1 MIKIN
6 KKRFLVI
13 RKLKKDLLS
22 FCFLKRKLLIIKFF
36 LLFTLKLKK
45 KNIPS
50 FFRIKI
56 IEQPFFSKK
65 RTKYYK
71 FFILRQQF
79 RIFYSFIKIKNLKK
93 IILKSLKKKD
103 SVNSFIYFLESRL
116 DVILFRLNFVS
127 SVREARQKIIH
138 GNILIN
144 NKIIKQSSYN
154 LREMDCLSFKRDR
167 ILFFKKKLLSNIRSK
182 RSFLVKIPNYIEYDL
197 DNLLFVFTKINLYD
211 VRFFYKLNFYT
222 ILSLMNFYRKQ
233 LF

>member
-1 MIKIN
+1 MIRIN
-6 KKRFLVI
+6 KKRFLLI
-13 RKLKKDLLS
+13 RKLKKDLIG
-22 FCFLKRKLLIIKFF
+22 FCFLKKKLLIIKFF

-56 IEQPFFSKK
+56 MEQPFFSKK
-65 RTKYYK
+65 RTKFYK

-79 RIFYSFIKIKNLKK
+79 RVFYSFIKIKNLKK
-93 IILKSLKKKD
+93 LILRSLKKKD
-103 SVNSFIYFLESRL
+103 SVNAFVYFLESRVDL
-116 DVILFRLNFVS
+116 VLFRLNLVS
-127 SVREARQKIIH
+127 SVREARQKILH

-144 NKIIKQSSYN
+144 NKVVRKSSYN
-154 LREMDCLSFKRDR
+154 LKESDCLSFKKDKVV
-167 ILFFKKKLLSNIRSK
+167 FFKKIFLSNLRSK
-182 RSFLVKIPNYIEYDL
+182 KIFLVKIPNYLEYDF
-197 DNLLFVFTKINLYD
+197 DNMLFIFTKICLSD

>member
-6 KKRFLVI
+6 KKRFLII
-13 RKLKKDLLS
+13 RKLKKDLIG

-36 LLFTLKLKK
+36 LLFSLKLKK
-45 KNIPS
+45 KKIPS

-56 IEQPFFSKK
+56 LEQPFFSKK

-79 RIFYSFIKIKNLKK
+79 RIFYSFIKIKSLKK

-103 SVNSFIYFLESRL
+103 SVNAFVYFLESRL
-116 DVILFRLNFVS
+116 DVILFRLNLVS
-127 SVREARQKIIH
+127 SVREARQKILH
-138 GNILIN
+138 GNILVN
-144 NKIIKQSSYN
+144 SKVIKQSSYN
-154 LREMDCLSFKRDR
+154 LKEADCLSFKKDK
-167 ILFFKKKLLSNIRSK
+167 IIFLKKKLLENIRVK
-182 RSFLVKIPNYIEYDL
+182 KNLLVKIPNYLEYDL
-197 DNLLFVFTKINLYD
+197 NNLLFVFTKINLYD

-233 LF
+233 IF